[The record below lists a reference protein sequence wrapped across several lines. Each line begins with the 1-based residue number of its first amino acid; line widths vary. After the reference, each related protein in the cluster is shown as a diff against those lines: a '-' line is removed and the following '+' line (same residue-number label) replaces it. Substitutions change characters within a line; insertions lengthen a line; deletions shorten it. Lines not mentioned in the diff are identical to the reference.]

1 MATTYNTSNSQ
12 VSFTGSYGIPVTIR
26 IYEYAPL
33 IWNGL
38 KNFIGNDIGVA
49 GLIGNFYAES
59 NLVPFIKQGNVPVG
73 QTSIDYSKNV
83 VSGAISEHDF
93 VHAGSGYG
101 LAQWTYY
108 TRRQTLYNLWKSGN
122 YDSIGNTD
130 LGIAHVKF
138 ELEGGYIGTLNVLK
152 TATDIR
158 TASDYAL
165 HNYEQPA
172 DQGETSQKLRAT
184 YGEYFYSIYAG
195 GAPQPPTPP
204 PSTDDSVTVNPN
216 TINTSL
222 GSFFTISANVIT
234 SKSNTS
240 IIWTHSDNINVVS
253 ELETIFNGVMIS
265 GYNGW
270 VTANLVD
277 ENNNFLYSDSCTIT
291 AQDVAGN
298 SKWFLYQR
306 NLFYKL
312 FS

>member
-26 IYEYAPL
+26 IYEYTPL

-38 KNFIGNDIGVA
+38 KSFIGNDIGVA

-73 QTSIDYSKNV
+73 QVSIEYSKNV

-108 TRRQTLYNLWKSGN
+108 TRRQTLYDLWKSGG

-130 LGIAHVKF
+130 LGIAHAKF
-138 ELEGGYIGTLNVLK
+138 ELEGGYIRTLNVLK
-152 TATDIR
+152 TTTDIR

-172 DQGETSQKLRAT
+172 DQGEISQKIRAT

-204 PSTDDSVTVNPN
+204 PSTGDSVTVNPN
-216 TINTSL
+216 TINTAL
-222 GSFFTISANVIT
+222 GTFFTISANVVT
-234 SKSNTS
+234 LKPNTS

-253 ELETIFNGVMIS
+253 ELGTIFNGVMNS

-291 AQDVAGN
+291 TKGVTGN